1 MISEQD
7 AELRQ
12 IVHKAMLAP
21 DDYVLEMDY
30 TDKSGA
36 VTRRTVSPI
45 RALDKDRFLALCL
58 CRQEPRQFY
67 FERCRNPKLG
77 DASDVLMPVG
87 MKGDESDNE
96 E

>member
-1 MISEQD
+1 VNLPSEQQI
-7 AELRQ
+7 ELRQ

-21 DDYVLEMDY
+21 DDYVLELDY
-30 TDKSGA
+30 TDKSGC

-67 FERCRNPKLG
+67 FERCANPRLV
-77 DASDVLMPVG
+77 DAHDVLMPVE
-87 MKGDESDNE
+87 MKGE
-96 E
+96 ENG